1 MDLRT
6 AARSVLGLDARDAK
20 RAASTA
26 AGGAGNGESF
36 GGSNAAGW
44 STSRPGRRTHVG
56 FRVAAWAGVILLLV
70 AGIVQV
76 IVRPIANA
84 VSRDEAP
91 AAAAPALDPDAAQA
105 LAVAYATDYLS
116 FDSASPGTR
125 AAAVARWTGETSG
138 PGIANW
144 SGDGQLHVDVVT
156 AGTVLPLGTDAAV
169 VAVTARVT
177 PAVLA
182 EGQAVPEAAA
192 VSDAGVPVAADPGPA
207 VAPWTA
213 QSPRWLTLHVPVVL
227 TDGEP
232 TVAGSGAVFS
242 SGRPASIPRPDASTD
257 NALTGDTGDL
267 PGDVF
272 TAVADGSTD
281 YIAASG
287 ATLPDLAG
295 ALTVADTANWSVS
308 GGSTTRYA
316 AATVDWQLA
325 GTTLQISQR
334 YALQLTDND
343 GRWLVTAVDATN
355 EEIR

>member
-6 AARSVLGLDARDAK
+6 AARSVLGLDARDDK
-20 RAASTA
+20 RAATA
-26 AGGAGNGESF
+26 AVSGHADSIGGE
-36 GGSNAAGW
+36 GSTGW

-56 FRVAAWAGVILLLV
+56 FRITAWAGVILLLV
-70 AGIVQV
+70 AGLVQV
-76 IVRPIANA
+76 VVRPIANA
-84 VSRDEAP
+84 VSHDAAP
-91 AAAAPALDPDAAQA
+91 VVTAPALDPDAAQA
-105 LAVAYATDYLS
+105 LAVSYATDYLS

-125 AAAVARWTGETSG
+125 LAALARWTGGADG
-138 PGIANW
+138 PGTANW
-144 SGDGQLHVDVVT
+144 TGDGQLHADVVN

-182 EGQAVPEAAA
+182 EGQPVPEAAA
-192 VSDAGVPVAADPGPA
+192 VSDADVPVAADPGPA
-207 VAPWTA
+207 AAPWTA

-232 TVAGSGAVFS
+232 SVAGSGAVFS

-334 YALQLTDND
+334 YALQLTEND
-343 GRWLVTAVDATN
+343 GRWLVAAVDATN